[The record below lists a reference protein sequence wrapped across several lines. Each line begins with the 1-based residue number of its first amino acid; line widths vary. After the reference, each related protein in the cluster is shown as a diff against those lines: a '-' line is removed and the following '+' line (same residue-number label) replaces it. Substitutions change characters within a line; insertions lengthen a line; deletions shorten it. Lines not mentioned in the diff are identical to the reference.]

1 MQGLDFILSRILWSD
16 DKANHL
22 TGSKPKADHLD
33 LVANLTHVAAK
44 HYCLSLGVSSWIP
57 CYLRLANSKY
67 RLRMEI

>member
-33 LVANLTHVAAK
+33 LIANLTHVAAK
-44 HYCLSLGVSSWIP
+44 YYCLSLGVSTWIP
-57 CYLRLANSKY
+57 
-67 RLRMEI
+67 